1 MPRTGENIY
10 KRKDGRWEGRYLKG
24 KTYTGKGSYGYV
36 YGKTY
41 REVKEKQLKAMTQ
54 VATLNIPEE
63 SKTYGT
69 FGETAL
75 SWLSA
80 TEAQVKESSA
90 VKYRSLLEKHIL
102 PTFRDCRICELT
114 NEKIQTFSTELLTG
128 GGICGRGLAA
138 KTVSDILSVLRSV
151 LSFAAEQGKIIPT
164 DGRGIR
170 IKRNQKPLRVLSR
183 NEQDIL
189 CKYLLENADRKNTG
203 ILLCLFTGIRVG
215 ELCALRWEDISFH
228 DYTVH
233 IHKTM
238 QRIKNRDG
246 NTAKTKVIITEPKS
260 PCSNRLIPIPREL
273 ISVLKASPYRTGYF
287 LTGTEQQMEPRV
299 MQNQFK
305 GILAKCKIEHANFH
319 ALRHTFATRCIELDF
334 DPKSLSEILGH
345 ANVTITMNRYVHPTM
360 EFKRDHMDRLSDLLS
375 VK

>member
-24 KTYTGKGSYGYV
+24 KTNAGKGSYGYV

-54 VATLNIPEE
+54 LATLNIPAET
-63 SKTYGT
+63 KTDDA
-69 FGETAL
+69 FEETAL

-102 PTFRDCRICELT
+102 PTFRDCRFCELT

-128 GGICGRGLAA
+128 GGTHGRGLAA
-138 KTVSDILSVLRSV
+138 KTVSDILSVFRSI
-151 LSFAAEQGKIIPT
+151 LSFAAEQGKTIPT

-170 IKRNQKPLRVLSR
+170 IKRKQKPLRVLSR

-189 CKYLLENADRKNTG
+189 CKYLLENADQKNTG

-228 DYTVH
+228 DYTVR
-233 IHKTM
+233 IHQTM

-246 NTAKTKVIITEPKS
+246 NTSKTKVIITEPKS
-260 PCSNRLIPIPREL
+260 PCSNRQIPIPHEL
-273 ISVLKASPYRTGYF
+273 ISLLKATSDRTGYF
-287 LTGTEQQMEPRV
+287 LTGTEQPIEPRV

-305 GILAKCKIEHANFH
+305 RILAKCKIEHANFH
-319 ALRHTFATRCIELDF
+319 ALRHTFSTRCIELDF

-345 ANVTITMNRYVHPTM
+345 ANVSITMNRYVHPSM
-360 EFKRDHMDRLSDLLS
+360 ELKRDHMDRLSNLLS

>member
-10 KRKDGRWEGRYLKG
+10 KRKDGRWEGRYLKCRAN
-24 KTYTGKGSYGYV
+24 TGKGSYGYV

-41 REVKEKQLKAMTQ
+41 REVKEKQLKAIAQ
-54 VATLNIPEE
+54 LVAENTSTTLKNED
-63 SKTYGT
+63 S
-69 FGETAL
+69 FAETAL

-102 PTFRDCRICELT
+102 PTFRDCRFCELT
-114 NEKIQTFSTELLTG
+114 NEKIQTFSTKLLSS
-128 GGICGRGLAA
+128 GGIHGRGLAA
-138 KTVSDILSVLRSV
+138 KTVSDILSVFRSI
-151 LSFAAEQGKIIPT
+151 LSFATEQGKTLPT

-170 IKRNQKPLRVLSR
+170 IKRKQKPLRVLSR
-183 NEQDIL
+183 SEQDIL
-189 CKYLLENADRKNTG
+189 CKYLLENADQKNTG
-203 ILLCLFTGIRVG
+203 ILLCLFTGVRVG
-215 ELCALRWEDISFH
+215 ELCALRWEDISLH

-233 IHKTM
+233 IHQTM
-238 QRIKNRDG
+238 QRIKDTGEKN
-246 NTAKTKVIITEPKS
+246 AKTKIVVTEPKS
-260 PCSNRLIPIPREL
+260 PCSNRLIPIPQEL
-273 ISVLKASPYRTGYF
+273 ITVLKTIPDKTGYF

-305 GILAKCKIEHANFH
+305 RILGKCQIEHANFH

-345 ANVTITMNRYVHPTM
+345 ANVTITMNRYVHPSM
-360 EFKRDHMDRLSDLLS
+360 ELKRDHMNRLSNLLS

>member
-24 KTYTGKGSYGYV
+24 KTNTGKGSYGYV

-41 REVKEKQLKAMTQ
+41 REVKEKQLKAITQ
-54 VATLNIPEE
+54 LVAKNTPTTLKNED
-63 SKTYGT
+63 T

-90 VKYRSLLEKHIL
+90 VKYRSLLEKHII
-102 PTFRDCRICELT
+102 PTFRDCRFCELT

-128 GGICGRGLAA
+128 GGTHGRALAA
-138 KTVSDILSVLRSV
+138 KTVSDILSVFRSI
-151 LSFAAEQGKIIPT
+151 LSFAAEQGKTIPT

-170 IKRNQKPLRVLSR
+170 IKRKQKPLRVLSR
-183 NEQDIL
+183 SEQDIL
-189 CKYLLENADRKNTG
+189 CKYLLENADRKNIG
-203 ILLCLFTGIRVG
+203 ILLCLFTGVRVG

-233 IHKTM
+233 IHQTM
-238 QRIKNRDG
+238 QRIKDRG
-246 NTAKTKVIITEPKS
+246 ENTAKTKVVVTEPKS
-260 PCSNRLIPIPREL
+260 PCSNRLIPIPQEL
-273 ISVLKASPYRTGYF
+273 TSVLKTIPDRTGYF

-305 GILAKCKIEHANFH
+305 RILGKCKIEHANFH
-319 ALRHTFATRCIELDF
+319 ALRHTFATRCIELNF

-345 ANVTITMNRYVHPTM
+345 ANVTITMNRYVHPSM
-360 EFKRDHMDRLSDLLS
+360 KLKRDHMDRLSDLLS